1 MRGAP
6 QVGFSA
12 TIRKIRSRTSFEILF
27 LPVTGRALE
36 IARQY
41 RANPD
46 LCHRTTV
53 SGLTTM
59 RACFHPDQNLRAN
72 TQKILSS
79 IVSLGLRRLR
89 FSVTSCWR
97 RTRFSRSKL
106 RRPRKR
112 QRIVPSSSPKVSIIR
127 DCYRSLLVERNAVSV
142 EITGGRNFG
151 ERQPSRSGSPQ
162 LALVFPVLEPRPQ
175 LRTAEQLALFVSS
188 VFL

>member
-27 LPVTGRALE
+27 LPVTRRALE

-53 SGLTTM
+53 SGLTTI
-59 RACFHPDQNLRAN
+59 RACFHPHQNLRAN

-127 DCYRSLLVERNAVSV
+127 DCYRSLLVERNAVSCLKSQADG
-142 EITGGRNFG
+142 ILANDRF
-151 ERQPSRSGSPQ
+151 SSGSTLTRAEPFFF
-162 LALVFPVLEPRPQ
+162 AEAPNAPV
-175 LRTAEQLALFVSS
+175 S
-188 VFL
+188 